1 MHRKL
6 DEATLVASETDF
18 RAEKEEVFGLWEK
31 SSKQRAAVLEMW
43 ILGVVNRRGHESWP
57 SWTLVLVLVVTW
69 VLCF

>member
-1 MHRKL
+1 MDLGVRKSL
-6 DEATLVASETDF
+6 CTGSWMKLSILVASETDF

-57 SWTLVLVLVVTW
+57 WFWSW
-69 VLCF
+69 